1 MKTYIPKNWLFAAYF
16 CVVTSLS
23 VFSQTIVSYD
33 FETGLQGWIDGGSD
47 SGLNT
52 NSVYACNSSQS
63 LYSKDDETLNNLT
76 TSPSLNLSAYSS
88 IDFSFCFIGYRL
100 DTGEGFSVE
109 YFNGTSW
116 STLKT
121 YVLGTDF
128 ASNNVP
134 YEFYLTVNSGLS
146 SNSSFRFSSTANENN
161 EYCYFDD
168 VFVKVSAPEIDV
180 RGNNISIT
188 NGDNTPAISDHTS
201 YGTANAGTLI
211 TRTYTIYNKGGSNLN
226 ISNISL
232 SNTTD
237 FSIIP
242 PYYASPVLPSTGTT
256 TFSIQFNSLTLGTKT
271 CTVTIA
277 NNDSDEASYQFDI
290 DARAEQNFFDS
301 DNDGILDNEDI
312 DDDNDGIADGTEELA
327 CKTSITATT
336 TNYKFLNETFGEG
349 HRTTINTTY
358 NAETTYCYEDGT
370 VGAPTTE
377 CPSLGSMDLGDGE
390 YTVYYKAADGDG
402 TNDTPNGEVASWADA
417 YWYTG
422 EDHTPGD
429 TDGRMA
435 MFNASY
441 DPGTFYTATI
451 IGALPNVPI
460 TYSFWVLNLDTTTA
474 PGIATRLRPNILVE
488 FRDVNNN
495 VLASITTGD
504 IPPSINGDPANSW
517 HQFTASLTFSV
528 SEFYVYF
535 INNEVG
541 GGGNDLAIDDI
552 VISQTLCDTDS
563 DGVADVFD
571 LDSDNDGIPDVV
583 EAGLGNLS
591 EGKATLTGV
600 TSWVD
605 TNLNG
610 MHDASESNTVPDSD
624 GDGIPNYLDLDS
636 DNDTIFDVDESGAT
650 NTGDSNYQNG
660 DGDITGNGVGDGTD
674 TDAVRETDID
684 SDGVIEYFT
693 DGILDIY
700 DFFEGGTMAT
710 AYGNSNQ
717 GSTGSG
723 WEYFV
728 VDSDNDGTPNYL
740 DTTSNGTSYDISHT
754 LYSNL
759 DADNNG
765 IIDDTNDAD
774 GDGIVDLFDTDDT
787 AFGSPRLLDRK
798 LHLFFDGRNDYAS
811 EAPVINGWDEASM
824 MCWIKIDPS
833 ATGDQII
840 IGQNVFY
847 IQLNSDK
854 TITAF
859 ADGYSISS
867 SNPVNTG
874 IWTHISATYS
884 CDCVDGEFKL
894 YINGLEVASTT
905 TNSGV
910 FPSDTS
916 SFTLGKTPDINSK
929 YYKGYMDEVR
939 VFNKALSA
947 NEIHKMVHQEIDNN
961 SGIVRGSVIP
971 LNITDFVDAS
981 TITPLN
987 WSNLI
992 RYYKLDRYNGNI
1004 IDDLTTPSIDISS
1017 GARIY
1022 NSKIIDVQSA
1032 PLPYTTVASASGNWS
1047 NPSNW
1052 EHGSVWDIHSTP
1064 PNCAIV
1070 HIKGNLETSSS
1081 MSSVG
1086 LILDSGSTLT
1096 VNGDSGLTN
1105 SWYLK
1110 LDGKIDLEGESQL
1123 IQTEDST
1130 LDPTSAGTL
1139 EKDQQG
1145 TADTFT
1151 YNYWSS
1157 PVGKRN
1163 NSTNNNDFNVTD
1175 VFSNVNFLSS
1185 GYNGSASP
1193 LGIADYWIWKFSN
1206 RLSDDYASWQHV
1218 RQSGT
1223 LKVGEGFTMKGP
1235 GSGAINDEQ
1244 NYILEGKPNNG
1255 NINLSISAGNDYLI
1269 GNPYPS
1275 AIDAEQFILDNGAT
1289 IAGSGSTTG
1298 TLYFWEHWGG
1308 GSHIANEYQGGY
1320 ATYSLAGGVPAAA
1333 IGTNDPDV
1341 ASGGTPTKIPG
1352 RYIPVGQGFFVTAE
1366 TGGTIKFNNAQ
1377 RVFQIED
1384 GTNSSFLKSNT
1395 SKTSSKNQMPKIKDS
1410 RLKLRIG
1417 FNSVNTIR
1425 RQLLLTVDQNASNG
1439 IDWGYDSK
1447 YIDTQIDDMYW
1458 LINNEKHV
1466 IQAIDTIT
1474 EQTIIP
1480 LGVHTKKAGL
1490 NSFTIDDLQNAPN
1503 TINIYL
1509 HDKEL
1514 GMYHNLRNSDYET
1527 NLSAGEHLNRFV
1539 ITFTTQTLNNETFET
1554 ANTIEVFYS
1563 NEKESIIINNPEF
1576 KLIKAVEMFNILGQ
1590 SLFNLNTN
1598 SSKSHVEYRI
1608 PRNISGNYILN
1619 IETEIGKISKKIV
1632 IK

>member
-1 MKTYIPKNWLFAAYF
+1 MSFT
-16 CVVTSLS
+16 

-33 FETGLQGWIDGGSD
+33 FETGLQGWVDGGSD

-52 NSVYACNSSQS
+52 NSVYACDSSQS
-63 LYSKDDETLNNLT
+63 VYSKDDDTSENLT
-76 TSPSLNLSAYSS
+76 TSPTLDLSSYSS

-100 DTGEGFSVE
+100 DTGEGFSVQ
-109 YFNGTSW
+109 YYNGSSW

-121 YVLGTDF
+121 YVLGSEF
-128 ASNNVP
+128 ASNNVA

-146 SNSSFRFSSTANENN
+146 TNSRFRFISTANENS
-161 EYCYFDD
+161 EYCYFDN
-168 VFVKVSAPEIDV
+168 VSVKVSAPEIDV
-180 RGNNISIT
+180 RGNNISIA
-188 NGDNTPAISDHTS
+188 NGDTTPAISDHTS

-226 ISNISL
+226 IANISL

-237 FSIIP
+237 FSIIGP
-242 PYYASPVLPSTGTT
+242 FYTTPVLPSSGTT
-256 TFSIQFNSLTLGTKT
+256 TFSIQFNSLTIGTKT
-271 CTVTIA
+271 CTVTIT
-277 NNDSDEASYQFDI
+277 NNDADEGSYQFNI

-390 YTVYYKAADGDG
+390 YTVYYQAADGDG
-402 TNDTPNGEVASWADA
+402 INDTPNGEVASWADN

-422 EDHTPGD
+422 EDHTAGD
-429 TDGRMA
+429 TNGRMA

-517 HQFTASLTFSV
+517 HQFTASLTFGV

-552 VISQTLCDTDS
+552 VISQTLCDTDN

-591 EGKATLTGV
+591 DGKATLTGV
-600 TSWVD
+600 GSWVD
-605 TNLNG
+605 ANLNG
-610 MHDASESNTVPDSD
+610 MHDASEGNIVPDSD
-624 GDGIPNYLDLDS
+624 GDGVPDYLDLDS

-650 NTGDSNYQNG
+650 NSADTNYQNG
-660 DGDITGNGVGDGTD
+660 DGDITGDGVGDGTD

-684 SDGVIEYFT
+684 SDGILEYFT
-693 DGILDIY
+693 DGILDLY

-710 AYGNSNQ
+710 AYGNNNQ

-723 WEYFV
+723 WEYYV
-728 VDSDNDGTPNYL
+728 IDSDNDGTPNYL
-740 DTTSNGTSYDISHT
+740 DTTSDGSTYDISHT

-765 IIDDTNDAD
+765 VIDDTNDTE
-774 GDGIVDLFDTDDT
+774 GDGILDVFDTNDA
-787 AFGSPRLLDRK
+787 AFGSPRHLDRK
-798 LHLFFDGRNDYAS
+798 LHLYFDGRNDYAS
-811 EAPVINGWDEASM
+811 EPTVINGWDEASFM
-824 MCWIKIDPS
+824 AWIKVDPS
-833 ATGDQII
+833 ATGHQII
-840 IGQNVFY
+840 MGQDVFY

-859 ADGYSISS
+859 ADSYSISS

-874 IWTHISATYS
+874 IWTHVAATYS

-894 YINGLEVASTT
+894 FINGTEVAHIATS
-905 TNSGV
+905 SGV
-910 FPSDTS
+910 LPSDTS
-916 SFTLGKTPDINSK
+916 SFTLGRTPDTNTK
-929 YYKGYMDEVR
+929 FYKGYMDEVR
-939 VFNKALSA
+939 VFNKALST
-947 NEIHKMVHQEIDNN
+947 NEIQKMVHQEIENN
-961 SGIVRGSVIP
+961 SGIIRGRAIP

-981 TITPLN
+981 TSIPLS

-992 RYYKLDRYNGNI
+992 RYYKLDTYNDNI
-1004 IDDLTTPSIDISS
+1004 IDDLTTPSIDTST

-1032 PLPYTTVASASGNWS
+1032 PLPYRTLASASGSWNNS
-1047 NPSNW
+1047 SNW
-1052 EHGSVWDIHSTP
+1052 EHGNVWDIDSDTP
-1064 PNCAIV
+1064 DCAI
-1070 HIKGNLETSSS
+1070 IQLRGDLEISYSISTI
-1081 MSSVG
+1081 G
-1086 LILDSGSTLT
+1086 LILDSGSSLT
-1096 VNGDSGLTN
+1096 VNGDYGLTN

-1151 YNYWSS
+1151 YNYWAS
-1157 PVGKRN
+1157 PVGKTN

-1175 VFSNVNFLSS
+1175 IFSNVNFLSA
-1185 GYNGSASP
+1185 GYNGTASP

-1235 GSGAINDEQ
+1235 GSGTISDEQ
-1244 NYILEGKPNNG
+1244 IYVLEGKPNNG
-1255 NINLSISAGNDYLI
+1255 NIDLNISAGNDYLV

-1275 AIDAEQFILDNGAT
+1275 AIDAQQFILDNGAT
-1289 IAGSGSTTG
+1289 IAGTGSTTG

-1308 GSHIANEYQGGY
+1308 GSHVANEYQGGY
-1320 ATYSLAGGVPAAA
+1320 ATYSLAGGVPAAS
-1333 IGTNDPDV
+1333 IGTTDPDV

-1366 TGGTIKFNNAQ
+1366 TGGTIRFNNAQ
-1377 RVFQIED
+1377 RVFQVED
-1384 GTNSSFLKSNT
+1384 GSNSIFLKDNN
-1395 SKTSSKNQMPKIKDS
+1395 SKKSDKNEISKDNDS

-1417 FNSVNTIR
+1417 FNSTNTLR
-1425 RQLLLTVDQNASNG
+1425 RQLLVTVDHNASTG

-1458 LINNEKHV
+1458 LIDNEKFV

-1474 EQTIIP
+1474 DQTIIP
-1480 LGVHTKKAGL
+1480 LGVHTKKMGL

-1503 TINIYL
+1503 NLDIYL

-1514 GMYHNLRNSDYET
+1514 GLYHNLKTSDYEI
-1527 NLSAGEHLNRFV
+1527 NLSAGEHFNRFE
-1539 ITFTTQTLNNETFET
+1539 ITFSKSQTLSSESFE
-1554 ANTIEVFYS
+1554 AASSIDIFYS
-1563 NEKESIIINNPEF
+1563 NENESIIINNPESR
-1576 KLIKAVEMFNILGQ
+1576 LIKVVEMFNILGQ
-1590 SLFNLNTN
+1590 SLFDLNTN
-1598 SSKSHVEYRI
+1598 STKNHIEYRV
-1608 PRNISGNYILN
+1608 PRNIAGNYILN
-1619 IETEIGKISKKIV
+1619 IETEVGKISKKIM

>member
-1 MKTYIPKNWLFAAYF
+1 
-16 CVVTSLS
+16 
-23 VFSQTIVSYD
+23 
-33 FETGLQGWIDGGSD
+33 
-47 SGLNT
+47 
-52 NSVYACNSSQS
+52 
-63 LYSKDDETLNNLT
+63 
-76 TSPSLNLSAYSS
+76 
-88 IDFSFCFIGYRL
+88 
-100 DTGEGFSVE
+100 
-109 YFNGTSW
+109 
-116 STLKT
+116 
-121 YVLGTDF
+121 
-128 ASNNVP
+128 
-134 YEFYLTVNSGLS
+134 
-146 SNSSFRFSSTANENN
+146 
-161 EYCYFDD
+161 
-168 VFVKVSAPEIDV
+168 
-180 RGNNISIT
+180 
-188 NGDNTPAISDHTS
+188 
-201 YGTANAGTLI
+201 
-211 TRTYTIYNKGGSNLN
+211 
-226 ISNISL
+226 
-232 SNTTD
+232 
-237 FSIIP
+237 
-242 PYYASPVLPSTGTT
+242 
-256 TFSIQFNSLTLGTKT
+256 
-271 CTVTIA
+271 
-277 NNDSDEASYQFDI
+277 
-290 DARAEQNFFDS
+290 
-301 DNDGILDNEDI
+301 
-312 DDDNDGIADGTEELA
+312 
-327 CKTSITATT
+327 
-336 TNYKFLNETFGEG
+336 
-349 HRTTINTTY
+349 
-358 NAETTYCYEDGT
+358 
-370 VGAPTTE
+370 
-377 CPSLGSMDLGDGE
+377 
-390 YTVYYKAADGDG
+390 
-402 TNDTPNGEVASWADA
+402 
-417 YWYTG
+417 
-422 EDHTPGD
+422 
-429 TDGRMA
+429 
-435 MFNASY
+435 
-441 DPGTFYTATI
+441 
-451 IGALPNVPI
+451 
-460 TYSFWVLNLDTTTA
+460 
-474 PGIATRLRPNILVE
+474 
-488 FRDVNNN
+488 
-495 VLASITTGD
+495 
-504 IPPSINGDPANSW
+504 
-517 HQFTASLTFSV
+517 
-528 SEFYVYF
+528 
-535 INNEVG
+535 
-541 GGGNDLAIDDI
+541 
-552 VISQTLCDTDS
+552 
-563 DGVADVFD
+563 
-571 LDSDNDGIPDVV
+571 
-583 EAGLGNLS
+583 
-591 EGKATLTGV
+591 
-600 TSWVD
+600 
-605 TNLNG
+605 

-910 FPSDTS
+910 LPSDTS
-916 SFTLGKTPDINSK
+916 NFTLGKTPDINSK

-939 VFNKALSA
+939 VFNKTLST
-947 NEIHKMVHQEIDNN
+947 NEIHKMVHQEIENN

-1255 NINLSISAGNDYLI
+1255 NINLNISAGNDYLV

-1289 IAGSGSTTG
+1289 IAGPGSTTG
-1298 TLYFWEHWGG
+1298 TLYFWEHW
-1308 GSHIANEYQGGY
+1308 
-1320 ATYSLAGGVPAAA
+1320 V
-1333 IGTNDPDV
+1333 V
-1341 ASGGTPTKIPG
+1341 
-1352 RYIPVGQGFFVTAE
+1352 V
-1366 TGGTIKFNNAQ
+1366 
-1377 RVFQIED
+1377 
-1384 GTNSSFLKSNT
+1384 
-1395 SKTSSKNQMPKIKDS
+1395 
-1410 RLKLRIG
+1410 RI
-1417 FNSVNTIR
+1417 
-1425 RQLLLTVDQNASNG
+1425 
-1439 IDWGYDSK
+1439 
-1447 YIDTQIDDMYW
+1447 
-1458 LINNEKHV
+1458 
-1466 IQAIDTIT
+1466 
-1474 EQTIIP
+1474 
-1480 LGVHTKKAGL
+1480 
-1490 NSFTIDDLQNAPN
+1490 
-1503 TINIYL
+1503 
-1509 HDKEL
+1509 
-1514 GMYHNLRNSDYET
+1514 
-1527 NLSAGEHLNRFV
+1527 
-1539 ITFTTQTLNNETFET
+1539 
-1554 ANTIEVFYS
+1554 
-1563 NEKESIIINNPEF
+1563 
-1576 KLIKAVEMFNILGQ
+1576 
-1590 SLFNLNTN
+1590 
-1598 SSKSHVEYRI
+1598 
-1608 PRNISGNYILN
+1608 
-1619 IETEIGKISKKIV
+1619 
-1632 IK
+1632 